1 MTLRTSPFPLVIAA
15 PSGAGKTSLA
25 RALVERYP
33 GDLTFSISAT
43 TRPRREHEREGRD
56 YYFVDDAEFDAMIES
71 GELVE
76 WAMVHGRRYG
86 TPHRG
91 IRDGIEGGRC
101 VVLDIDVQ
109 GARQIR
115 RAFEDAVLVFIL
127 PPSAA
132 ELNRRLAGRGTE
144 EDEERLRRLRGARRE
159 LDAAA
164 VFDYVIVND
173 DFDRA
178 LRALESVFLA
188 ERHRTRR
195 LGGLGDELARLD
207 VELGQL
213 LERSEQ

>member
-1 MTLRTSPFPLVIAA
+1 MTLRGYPFPLVIAA

-25 RALVERYP
+25 HALVQRHPE
-33 GDLTFSISAT
+33 DVAFSISAT
-43 TRPRREHEREGRD
+43 TRARREREQPGKD
-56 YYFVDDAEFDAMIES
+56 YYFVDDAEFDAMIEA

-76 WAMVHGRRYG
+76 WATVHGRRYG

-91 IRDGIEGGRC
+91 VREGIEAGRV

-132 ELNRRLAGRGTE
+132 ELNRRLTGRGTE
-144 EDEERLRRLRGARRE
+144 RDEDRLRRLRGARAE
-159 LDAAA
+159 LEAAA
-164 VFDYVIVND
+164 EFDYVIVND

-178 LRALESVFLA
+178 LQALESILLA
-188 ERHRTRR
+188 ERYRTYR
-195 LGGLGDELARLD
+195 LVGLGSELKRLD
-207 VELGQL
+207 AELGQI
-213 LERSEQ
+213 LERSE